1 MPLIRGRS
9 QETIGKNISEMQASG
24 HSHKQAVAAALNQA
38 IRSGAHLPKKA
49 NKKQKGK

>member
-1 MPLIRGRS
+1 MPLVKGKS

-24 HSHKQAVAAALNQA
+24 HSHKQAVAAAINQA
-38 IRSGAHLPKKA
+38 IRSGAHLPKRV